1 MISAG
6 SLQRARLAVRK
17 QLSNTLSHWPR
28 GSALTVIADPLGQAS
43 TAMAQHYS
51 RHADM
56 TKSFAIAA
64 RLMDWIADDQ
74 ESKVFTL

>member
-6 SLQRARLAVRK
+6 SLQLARTAVCK
-17 QLSNTLSHWPR
+17 QLSNMLLHWPR
-28 GSALTVIADPLGQAS
+28 GLALTVIADPLGKAS
-43 TAMAQHYS
+43 TAMTQHYS

>member
-1 MISAG
+1 
-6 SLQRARLAVRK
+6 
-17 QLSNTLSHWPR
+17 
-28 GSALTVIADPLGQAS
+28 VIADPLGQAS
-43 TAMAQHYS
+43 TAMAQHNS